1 MENIYSHRGE
11 WKINGEH
18 LQNETTACE
27 QNAIDLRLKTQT
39 TYASKYPTATPLNSH
54 KHTRQVHR
62 ANSAPFSGITHPLTC
77 PWQALRHET
86 AACEQNDFV
95 PVQHS
100 HSVHGSSVGNNK
112 MACSALGCAA
122 SSSSTFRRSLGEML
136 VEINVSVSNENLF
149 ACLDI
154 SKCPNIDAFGDV

>member
-1 MENIYSHRGE
+1 MNACAESMFRF
-11 WKINGEH
+11 
-18 LQNETTACE
+18 TARNHSLRTKRDRLTP
-27 QNAIDLRLKTQT
+27 QNANDLF
-39 TYASKYPTATPLNSH
+39 SKYPTATPLNSH

-62 ANSAPFSGITHPLTC
+62 ANSAPFSGITHLLTC

-122 SSSSTFRRSLGEML
+122 SSSSTLRRSPEEML